1 MRGCERKTAI
11 SVGLGLQ
18 RGCTGHIDT
27 AAVRVNSGPDQKGLT
42 MLRIGV
48 LVCCITSLVATSPLV
63 AQTLAQ
69 QQPLSGVEQ
78 SQWAAIGQITYGGAP
93 GAAICT
99 GTLVAPDLV
108 LTAGHCV
115 ARDGLAMQAGVVQ
128 FAAGWRAGASLAVRH
143 GAAIILAEPSAGQPS
158 TLSQDVALIVLDAP
172 IAGDVISPLPLSPQ
186 DLVTQRY
193 TMIGYRRDAPDIVQ
207 RNAACDL
214 AESQPGLLLLGC
226 PVVSGN
232 SGAPVLMQRHG
243 VWQVA
248 AVMAAQGRHDSA
260 VQSYAVIPGDDLRGR
275 IAGQ

>member
-1 MRGCERKTAI
+1 
-11 SVGLGLQ
+11 
-18 RGCTGHIDT
+18 
-27 AAVRVNSGPDQKGLT
+27 
-42 MLRIGV
+42 MLRNRV
-48 LVCCITSLVATSPLV
+48 LACCITSLVGLGPLM

-69 QQPLSGVEQ
+69 QQPMSGIDQ

-115 ARDGLAMQAGVVQ
+115 ARDGLAMQAGDIQ

-143 GAAIILAEPSAGQPS
+143 GAAIILAEPSAGQHRS
-158 TLSQDVALIVLDAP
+158 LSQDVALIVLDAP
-172 IAGDVISPLPLSPQ
+172 IAADVISPLPLSQQ
-186 DLVTQRY
+186 DLFAQRY

-214 AESQPGLLLLGC
+214 AGTQPGLLLLGC

-243 VWQVA
+243 VWQVS
-248 AVMAAQGRHDSA
+248 AVMVAQGMRDGA
-260 VQSYAVIPGDDLRGR
+260 VQSFAVIPGDDLRGQ
-275 IAGQ
+275 IAGH

>member
-1 MRGCERKTAI
+1 
-11 SVGLGLQ
+11 
-18 RGCTGHIDT
+18 
-27 AAVRVNSGPDQKGLT
+27 
-42 MLRIGV
+42 MLRNRV
-48 LVCCITSLVATSPLV
+48 LACCITSLVGLGPLM
-63 AQTLAQ
+63 AQTLAQQ

-115 ARDGLAMQAGVVQ
+115 AVNGVAMQAGDMQ

-143 GAAIILAEPSAGQPS
+143 GAAIILAEPSAGQHRS
-158 TLSQDVALIVLDAP
+158 LSQDVALIVLDAP
-172 IAGDVISPLPLSPQ
+172 IAADVISPLPLSQQ
-186 DLVTQRY
+186 DLFAERY

-214 AESQPGLLLLGC
+214 AGTQPGLLLLGC

-243 VWQVA
+243 VWQVS
-248 AVMAAQGRHDSA
+248 AVMVAQGMRDGA
-260 VQSYAVIPGDDLRGR
+260 VQSYAVIPGDDLRGQ
-275 IAGQ
+275 IAGH